1 MTLVSADAM
10 FRQYSDVSILWAEQE
25 EEDVVSLG
33 SLNP

>member
-25 EEDVVSLG
+25 EDVVSLG

>member
-25 EEDVVSLG
+25 DVVSLG